1 MGSSAKKK
9 KEKKKDFQKQKLKV
23 GKARPKADNH
33 TDTSFRAKAIV
44 LNQQLDVNAPSQSAA
59 FLHHVSMLTARS
71 DSQRRDSL
79 AYLTSHISSTVA
91 AASKKPTGTNT
102 TGRLPITTNALLG
115 SLCPLILDGSAG
127 VRQQLLKLF
136 QTLPAEDIRDHVAK
150 ILPYMRAAMT
160 HLSRDIRATAI
171 EFLSFLIKTA
181 GLELVAC
188 PGGWYQTLECF
199 TTVLGWRGPRAADA
213 KNWSSTNASFGGG
226 DAKATAR
233 IMQVLA
239 EFLQV
244 GLGSDDD
251 DDDDDGSGA
260 GGNNATGV
268 SVSDLAVNFPL
279 WFTNS
284 LMMPSKSNAYAYLD
298 LFGAPQK
305 EKTEDD
311 VAQQILDDP
320 EDRLQLFINKFQPVV
335 VVGVDAAKKEGG
347 ELGRASGL
355 LAKTLEQVQ
364 QRHGNLGNV

>member
-33 TDTSFRAKAIV
+33 TDTSFSAKAIV

-59 FLHHVSMLTARS
+59 FLHHVSMLTSRS

-91 AASKKPTGTNT
+91 SKKGTATNT
-102 TGRLPITTNALLG
+102 TLPITTNALLS
-115 SLCPLILDGSAG
+115 SLCPLTLDGSAG

-160 HLSRDIRATAI
+160 HLSRDIRATAV
-171 EFLSFLIKTA
+171 EFLSFLIRTA

-199 TTVLGWRGPRAADA
+199 TTVLGWRGPRTADA
-213 KNWSSTNASFGGG
+213 KNWSSTKASFGGG

-244 GLGSDDD
+244 GLGF
-251 DDDDDGSGA
+251 DDDGGG
-260 GGNNATGV
+260 GGNNTTCV
-268 SVSDLAVNFPL
+268 SVSDLAVDFPL

-298 LFGAPQK
+298 LFGTPQK
-305 EKTEDD
+305 KKSEDD
-311 VAQQILDDP
+311 AAQQILDDP
-320 EDRLQLFINKFQPVV
+320 EDRLQLFINKFQPLI

-364 QRHGNLGNV
+364 QRHENLGNV